1 MYPFPLP
8 ENTRK
13 KASCVLAAQS
23 LQILCY
29 EFHPTEPTD
38 VFTLYGCFDRKIVMH
53 SCHLNISA
61 TLISCVCY
69 HYLGPVCQCNTFY
82 QILFHSGKQ
91 SLYWSKM
98 LCLYVLFLYKVE
110 ITSYITNLALS
121 YLRIPVISYVAL
133 GWNITD
139 PSLGKLPI
147 LC

>member
-1 MYPFPLP
+1 
-8 ENTRK
+8 
-13 KASCVLAAQS
+13 
-23 LQILCY
+23 
-29 EFHPTEPTD
+29 
-38 VFTLYGCFDRKIVMH
+38 
-53 SCHLNISA
+53 
-61 TLISCVCY
+61 
-69 HYLGPVCQCNTFY
+69 
-82 QILFHSGKQ
+82 
-91 SLYWSKM
+91 M